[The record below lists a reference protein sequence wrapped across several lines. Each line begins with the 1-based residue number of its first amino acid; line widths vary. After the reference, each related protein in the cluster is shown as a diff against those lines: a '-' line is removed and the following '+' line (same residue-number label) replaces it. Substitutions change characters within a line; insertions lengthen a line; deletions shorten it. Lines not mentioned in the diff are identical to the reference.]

1 MFEYLK
7 PVLAEKGPDLS
18 MDERNL
24 FSVACKNLL
33 SQKRSARRTLI
44 TIEGNQK
51 YGKYKSSLKELKD
64 KLETGLLQDCE
75 NIVELVKTFVLAKAN
90 QDE

>member
-33 SQKRSARRTLI
+33 SQRRSARRTLT
-44 TIEGNQK
+44 TIDGNQK
-51 YGKYKSSLKELKD
+51 YGKYKNSLKELKD
-64 KLETGLLQDCE
+64 KLESSLLQDCE
-75 NIVELVKTFVLAKAN
+75 NIVELIKTNVLAKAN